1 MCLEAY
7 TFTGDKYGLYA
18 SAALDRAASYV
29 SGGKPV
35 TWVEYGMNLT
45 GMSGLAVGTKILWNA
60 EDNRPLDSRLEEQRL
75 YKSSFTKCSVCAMSK
90 ARSRGST
97 PAASDSRNTATADM

>member
-45 GMSGLAVGTKILWNA
+45 GMSGLAVGTKIL
-60 EDNRPLDSRLEEQRL
+60 
-75 YKSSFTKCSVCAMSK
+75 
-90 ARSRGST
+90 
-97 PAASDSRNTATADM
+97 